1 MERCMVEENKCL
13 LIFSLPVS
21 TKMIKNIMENFI
33 QNNLPMKGSSK
44 TLYLKAMVIY
54 ISSMDK
60 NILGFSKT
68 VSSMAKE
75 YI

>member
-13 LIFSLPVS
+13 LIFSLLVS
-21 TKMIKNIMENFI
+21 IKMIKNIMENFI
-33 QNNLPMKGSSK
+33 QNNLLTKGSLK
-44 TLYLKAMVIY
+44 TIYLKAMVIY

-60 NILGFSKT
+60 NTLGFSKT